1 MTAQREKKPN
11 APKSANITQS
21 KGTEKMSKPFKLDK
35 ANAKLMG
42 VCSGIANW
50 ANIDVTMIRILWVVA
65 VLLGFGA
72 PFIIYF
78 LIGLIAD

>member
-1 MTAQREKKPN
+1 MTAQRKKKPN
-11 APKSANITQS
+11 APKSADITHS
-21 KGTEKMSKPFKLDK
+21 KGTEKMSNTFKLDK

>member
-1 MTAQREKKPN
+1 
-11 APKSANITQS
+11 
-21 KGTEKMSKPFKLDK
+21 MSNKFALDK

-50 ANIDVTMIRILWVVA
+50 ANIDVTMVRILWVLA
-65 VLLGFGA
+65 VLLGFGS
-72 PFIIYF
+72 PILIYI

>member
-1 MTAQREKKPN
+1 MTSKNKNPN
-11 APKSANITQS
+11 SLKSRNITKD
-21 KGTEKMSKPFKLDK
+21 KGNNTMSKKFQLDK

-50 ANIDVTMIRILWVVA
+50 ANIDVTMIRILWVA
-65 VLLGFGA
+65 AILLGFGA

>member
-1 MTAQREKKPN
+1 
-11 APKSANITQS
+11 
-21 KGTEKMSKPFKLDK
+21 MSNTFKLDK

-50 ANIDVTMIRILWVVA
+50 ANIDVTIVRILWVLA
-65 VLLGFGA
+65 GLFSFGA
-72 PFIIYF
+72 PFIIYL

>member
-1 MTAQREKKPN
+1 
-11 APKSANITQS
+11 
-21 KGTEKMSKPFKLDK
+21 MSKPFKLDK

-50 ANIDVTMIRILWVVA
+50 ANIDVSIVRILWVLA
-65 VLLGFGA
+65 VLFGVGA
-72 PFIIYF
+72 PVIIYL

>member
-1 MTAQREKKPN
+1 MTTQRKKKPN
-11 APKSANITQS
+11 APSSANIS
-21 KGTEKMSKPFKLDK
+21 KFKGTKKMSKPFKLDT

-50 ANIDVTMIRILWVVA
+50 ANIDVSIVRILWVLA
-65 VLLGFGA
+65 VLFGVGA
-72 PFIIYF
+72 PVIIYL

>member
-1 MTAQREKKPN
+1 MGAQRNKKPN
-11 APKSANITQS
+11 APKIANITQS

-65 VLLGFGA
+65 ILLGFGA